1 MKEQFVELEC
11 EIITITAEDVI
22 ATSGATTK
30 SAGFGLSNCDSQ
42 GPVIDISF

>member
-11 EIITITAEDVI
+11 EIITIAAEDVI

-30 SAGFGLSNCDSQ
+30 SAGFGLSNCDYQ
-42 GPVIDISF
+42 GPMIEFSF